1 MKKITNKFFVS
12 LFAVALM
19 VVGAVGLTACAD
31 KTDENLCTVS
41 YNLNFDDKDYQ
52 VLKSCMDNG
61 LSFDVTDFKNE
72 SMVIKLSG
80 VSIVYST
87 QQEIGRSFNLYKFA
101 DKVLN
106 NYFDGWYTY
115 SGIKID
121 DSIVADGDITLYAK
135 WNENLSDL
143 TYTNG
148 TEFEYKFNETT
159 QTVSFKNARTN
170 YTHNGVGILTLP
182 ELVFNNGKFYAL
194 NDIEYNSS
202 RDHMVYCVP
211 KTYTG
216 NMEYPI
222 VFPNEDASDSSLT
235 YLGNYISQLI
245 GKVICIYEADY
256 TTNTLK
262 LRSLKDGS
270 VTSSNP
276 YLKLGE
282 DIVLHRT
289 GESSRTLK
297 ITNLDWIF
305 PGDTCSYTKF
315 IISEDAKGARLAFW
329 NVLQNNNNNPI
340 DIYFEISK
348 DEVAEVYNGDWIE
361 TSNHHIPFANI
372 YYYSETEPASDG
384 YNYWHYVGSSV
395 TVWGE

>member
-1 MKKITNKFFVS
+1 MKKITNKFLVS

-19 VVGAVGLTACAD
+19 LVGAVGLTACAD

-41 YNLNFDDKDYQ
+41 YDLNFDDKDYQ

-61 LSFDVTDFKNE
+61 LSFDIAGLKKE
-72 SMVIKLSG
+72 SSVVGASG
-80 VSIVYST
+80 VDIVYSK

-115 SGIKID
+115 SGTKID
-121 DSIVADGDITLYAK
+121 DLDTANGDITLYGK
-135 WNENLSDL
+135 WKENLSDL
-143 TYTNG
+143 TETNG
-148 TEFEYKFNETT
+148 RGFEYKFNETT

-170 YTHNGVGILTLP
+170 YTHNGVGILIMP
-182 ELVFNNGKFYAL
+182 ELTFNNGKFYAL

-202 RDHMVYCVP
+202 REHMAFYVP

-216 NMEYPI
+216 NVYYPI

-235 YLGNYISQLI
+235 YLGNYISQQI
-245 GKVICIYEADY
+245 GKVICIYQANY
-256 TTNTLK
+256 ATNTLN
-262 LRSLKDGS
+262 LITICKDSTTDNGQ
-270 VTSSNP
+270 
-276 YLKLGE
+276 YLTLGE
-282 DIVLHRT
+282 DIVLHRI

-297 ITNLDWIF
+297 IVSLDGIY
-305 PGDTCSYTKF
+305 PGDTCPYTKF
-315 IISEDAKGARLAFW
+315 IISKDAKGAPMAFW

-348 DEVAEVYNGDWIE
+348 DEVAEAYNGSWIE
-361 TSNHHIPFANI
+361 TSNYHIPYANI

-384 YNYWHYVGSSV
+384 YNYWHYVGSTV
-395 TVWGE
+395 TAWGK